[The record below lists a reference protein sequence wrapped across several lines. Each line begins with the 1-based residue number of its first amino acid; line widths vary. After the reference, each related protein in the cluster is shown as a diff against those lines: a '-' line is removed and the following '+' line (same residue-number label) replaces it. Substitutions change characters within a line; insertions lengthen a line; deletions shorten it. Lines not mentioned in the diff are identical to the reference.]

1 MESSLAHGSTGD
13 VGTSRAEGDVLGVRS
28 RHGDTRDKGMSWG
41 QGDALGVWGHH
52 GGCGDPR
59 DTRDMGDTE
68 GTQRGRRS
76 LSGGVKPYEAIPRDG
91 ANRWLNLYRLW
102 RDGGFQHFHHHMEK
116 TFQKLGPIYRD
127 RVGSYECVNV
137 LLPRDAAQLF
147 RAEGTFPR
155 RMGIEA
161 WSTHRQLRNHQ
172 KGLFLLNGPAWRSD
186 RLALNPALLSPAAG
200 RHFAWLLDVVAQDFV
215 RGLRRRLERSPG
227 GALTLDLHPLI
238 FRFTLEASTYAL
250 YGERLGLLGGG
261 LTAGGAE
268 KFLAALETMLS
279 TTLPLLFVPPS
290 LLRRINP
297 PLWRDHLAAW
307 DVIFQHA
314 GGLLGELLLQGQL
327 PLGSVKANVTE
338 FTAGGVDTTAVPLLF
353 TLLELGRN
361 PGVQREL
368 REELLGGPQKEGVP
382 GPPPKPRPLP
392 ELLGELPL
400 LRAAIKE
407 TLRLY
412 PVGITVQRYPA
423 TDVVL
428 HNYHV
433 PAGTLCQVALYA
445 LGRSPEVFS
454 NPQHYDPKRWLLKEA
469 SSSFRAVAFG
479 FGARQCIGRRLAE
492 VEMMLF
498 LGHVLRNFTV
508 EAVSTEDIP
517 TVFRFILMPEKP
529 PLLTL
534 RALD

>member
-1 MESSLAHGSTGD
+1 
-13 VGTSRAEGDVLGVRS
+13 
-28 RHGDTRDKGMSWG
+28 
-41 QGDALGVWGHH
+41 
-52 GGCGDPR
+52 
-59 DTRDMGDTE
+59 
-68 GTQRGRRS
+68 
-76 LSGGVKPYEAIPRDG
+76 VKPYEAIPRDG

-116 TFQKLGPIYRD
+116 TFRKLGPIYRLGLGD
-127 RVGSYECVNV
+127 TCGRCVNV

-200 RHFAWLLDVVAQDFV
+200 RHFAWLLDAVAQDFV
-215 RGLRRRLERSPG
+215 RGLRRRLDLSPG
-227 GALTLDLHPLI
+227 RALTLDLHPLI

-279 TTLPLLFVPPS
+279 TTLPLLFVPPP

-307 DVIFQHA
+307 DVIFQHGKLRGA
-314 GGLLGELLLQGQL
+314 GRQI
-327 PLGSVKANVTE
+327 
-338 FTAGGVDTTAVPLLF
+338 TALPLLF

-368 REELLGGPQKEGVP
+368 RQELLGGTHGKGIPGTPPQ
-382 GPPPKPRPLP
+382 PRPLP

-454 NPQHYDPKRWLLKEA
+454 NPQRYDPKRWLLKEA
-469 SSSFRAVAFG
+469 TTSFRALAFG

-529 PLLTL
+529 LLLTL

>member
-1 MESSLAHGSTGD
+1 MGAWGWLWGR
-13 VGTSRAEGDVLGVRS
+13 VGGLRGVLCPPPP
-28 RHGDTRDKGMSWG
+28 T
-41 QGDALGVWGHH
+41 
-52 GGCGDPR
+52 
-59 DTRDMGDTE
+59 
-68 GTQRGRRS
+68 RRS

-116 TFQKLGPIYRD
+116 TFRKLGPIYRD

-172 KGLFLLNGPAWRSD
+172 KGLFLLNGSAWRSD

-200 RHFAWLLDVVAQDFV
+200 RHFAWLLDAVAQDFV
-215 RGLRRRLERSPG
+215 RELRRRLDLSPG
-227 GALTLDLHPLI
+227 RALTLDLHPLI

-279 TTLPLLFVPPS
+279 TTLPLLFVPPP

-307 DVIFQHA
+307 DVIFQHADNSIQRICRELAQKGGEGLKLGGERPQDPPSNRFWDRQGGATLGGTQA

-338 FTAGGVDTTAVPLLF
+338 FTAGGVDTTALPLLF

-368 REELLGGPQKEGVP
+368 RQELLGGTHREGGPGTPPQ
-382 GPPPKPRPLP
+382 PRPLP

-454 NPQHYDPKRWLLKEA
+454 DPQRYDPKRWLLKEA
-469 SSSFRAVAFG
+469 TTSFRALAFG

-508 EAVSTEDIP
+508 EAVSAEDIP

-529 PLLTL
+529 HLLTL